1 MERREKIPSSRC
13 HCRKADEAQRL
24 VASHK
29 KQERDKLE
37 EAKREED
44 VFEKMNQEV
53 HRETVLAVV
62 NESCSGRC
70 STR

>member
-1 MERREKIPSSRC
+1 M
-13 HCRKADEAQRL
+13 
-24 VASHK
+24 ASHK